1 MHLDKNLF
9 KTKFKGNISLTTVI
23 LVGALLIVSGMAV
36 LSNAMDISLSTKSYL
51 NRSMVDLRV
60 LTCIDEGMYRLAQ
73 NVTYTGSFTV
83 TYPDGSCEVTVSTV
97 NATTKTITSTGIYGS
112 YRATRTK
119 QVNTAVTPMVLSN

>member
-1 MHLDKNLF
+1 MLSVKRLF
-9 KTKFKGNISLTTVI
+9 ETKINGNISLTTVI

-60 LTCIDEGMYRLAQ
+60 ITCIDEGMYRLAQ

-83 TYPDGSCEVTVSTV
+83 TYPNGSCQVTVAIV
-97 NATTKTITSTGIYGS
+97 NATTKSITSTGIYGS
-112 YRATRTK
+112 YQATRTK
-119 QVNTAVTPMVLSN
+119 QVNTSVSPMTLSN